1 MKKSIG
7 KRLLATL
14 LSLSIVFSMAV
25 VGIVPASSATESS
38 KVSGVVKELVV
49 DKMLDIGMRVACEGM
64 VAVSEASA
72 EEGYDGISKA
82 TALIAEWGLMS
93 AEEAATTKNIEL
105 CEEILS
111 ELNNLSE
118 ITEKGIASI
127 ETAVAQLQLDLST
140 QSLTDRQDKDINQVI
155 SGVNMTGGVL
165 ECYHNYVEVASKYSD
180 GSASE
185 ADMLEAQY
193 DFLLELRDYAGIT
206 TSFNG
211 NNTQEKLEAV
221 SKQVFGD
228 TNNADAINQ
237 DIEEIIG
244 VLSANLIIQSGKHS
258 ENVMSEAMK
267 LAYNYYPFSHQQ
279 YDFVTGQVGLQIQ
292 TIVEILTMYNE
303 ILALQYGYL
312 NQTQSL
318 TDDQVSSLLTTYNT
332 HVKNLNETLIPDI
345 AKNIDTML
353 SADYSVSAG
362 VTISID
368 DYMKPEDAVVTNLKV
383 ENFQSNYAANKIWG
397 EYHTYYKLMT
407 TTYGNKHSVYYLLND
422 TRGLADLYD
431 YTYGNPEHGVSYANI
446 TSDIN
451 DGCNTFS
458 LPEVKN
464 NSVDYE
470 NLFNTNAFSLGG
482 NVIRNYFK
490 DYDSNGEKYSLLGT
504 QSPLYILTEYY
515 TEKHGHVDK
524 TYVVDVDKNQSS
536 AGSIET
542 VGFTPSGDP
551 TNRDYSS
558 YFTTIFSPLNTY
570 KQRIT
575 AKASDISGVDMQI
588 VTKDSENKEVTI
600 NNGSS
605 AVIPSGNMLTIKMK
619 IPENAARVSLTCT
632 RDHDAYNTSA
642 LDPTIEIFDETLLN
656 YLDFEDGYYIL
667 EYPMPYSQCTFE
679 LKVVGDMNT
688 DENGNFIIKTYED
701 LCQMADLVNMDS
713 EKYTKGNYIL
723 ANDIDCSGK
732 EWTAPIG
739 TTALYYIADP
749 DEDGDWGFEGTFDGN
764 GHIIKNLSVKGSS
777 EKEASF
783 GLFGTVSG
791 TVKNLGMENFT
802 YKGAGKD
809 SRVGAVA
816 GQILKG
822 GEIVDCYLVNGNINT
837 MALPRSGVVG
847 GIAGANYSGTIENC
861 YVYNLTFF
869 AGREGGIVGDNYGDS
884 NNADGTDRPG
894 TIKNCYT
901 STDSVCARGT
911 VTDSVANVSTERYAS
926 GEIAYLLNSDVTD
939 GTQAWHQNIDNGL
952 TPDSSPVLVNNNK
965 NTVYK
970 VDLPD
975 KTYSN
980 LKNGLDFEELDK
992 DENGSF
998 IIKTYDDLCT
1008 MAIMVN
1014 SADEAYTK
1022 GSYILANDIDCSGET
1037 EWITPIGINSVPF
1050 EGVFD
1055 GQDYTISGLHSTTS
1069 TDITFGL
1076 FGAVKGGTIKNINL
1090 KDVNFDIVSDSISV
1104 ATDLPD
1110 LIVGSVC
1117 GEIYSKALISN
1128 CTASGNI
1135 SIQNACYVGGICG
1148 YAYDSVIE
1156 KCISYCNVDTNA
1168 RYVGGVCGD
1177 SRGTIRNCAN
1187 IGSVK
1192 CNNSLWCGGITGGGS
1207 YYESTVS
1214 NCYNTG
1220 EISGTVTP
1228 IGSTSYM
1235 NVIGG
1240 DKPKIENSYCL
1251 DNNTHLDVQG
1261 TQKNAT
1267 QFASGEVA
1275 YLLNSGTIDGTQAW
1289 YQNIDNGLTPDSY
1302 PVLTN
1307 NNKNTVYKV
1316 DRKDVTYSNNL
1327 YGENE
1332 SVLNV
1337 SDLRTY
1343 QRIILDDGT
1352 LSRKSQIA
1360 YGYGTIDHTH
1370 RVITVYMADTAERMG
1385 ILMHQ
1390 GVDGKSGVM
1399 KLQGDYTNYFA
1410 SEETR
1415 YMTSE
1420 YILRHNLDEPAIYTD
1435 GNGCIFITQPEDG
1448 TVIPE
1453 LTVSYTQKPV
1463 ENYESTLYTLKVEV
1477 IDSNIFTQIGST
1489 MGGTLTDTLDKDDP
1503 DYAVVQDYDSTDAD
1517 KESTTIQPPSKD
1529 ANSSTDAEDKK
1540 ESAKSDNG
1548 TVQTG
1553 NPATAAIFLSVFLAG
1568 LVVLFVSRRKFNN

>member
-1 MKKSIG
+1 
-7 KRLLATL
+7 
-14 LSLSIVFSMAV
+14 MAA
-25 VGIVPASSATESS
+25 VGIVPASSATASS
-38 KVSGVVKELVV
+38 KIGGVIKELTV

-72 EEGYDGISKA
+72 EKGYDGISKV
-82 TALIAEWGLMS
+82 TALIAEWGLMD
-93 AEEAATTKNIEL
+93 AGEAATAKNIEL

-111 ELNNLSE
+111 ELNNLTE

-127 ETAVAQLQLDLST
+127 ETSIAKLQADFST
-140 QSLTDRQDKDINQVI
+140 KSLTDRQDIDINQVI
-155 SGVNMTGGVL
+155 SDINMTGGVL
-165 ECYHNYVEVASKYSD
+165 EWYHNYVEVASKYSD
-180 GSASE
+180 GLASE
-185 ADMLEAQY
+185 ADMLQAQY
-193 DFLLELRDYAGIT
+193 DFLLALRSYAGIT
-206 TSFNG
+206 TAITG
-211 NNTQEKLEAV
+211 NNTQEKLESV

-237 DIEEIIG
+237 NIEAIIG
-244 VLSANLIIQSGKHS
+244 VLSSNLVIQSGTHS
-258 ENVMSEAMK
+258 ENVMSAAMT

-279 YDFVTGQVGLQIQ
+279 YEFVTGQVSLQIQ

-318 TDDQVSSLLTTYNT
+318 ADDQLNSLLTTYDS
-332 HVKNLNETLIPDI
+332 HVKNLNKTLIPGI
-345 AKNIDTML
+345 ISNIDTML

-362 VTISID
+362 VTMCID

-383 ENFQSNYAANKIWG
+383 ENFQNNYYANIIWG

-407 TTYGNKHSVYYLLND
+407 TTYGNKNSVYYLLND
-422 TRGLADLYD
+422 ARGLADLYD

-446 TSDIN
+446 TSNIN
-451 DGCNTFS
+451 DGYNIFS
-458 LPEVKN
+458 LPAADDNV
-464 NSVDYE
+464 VDYE

-482 NVIRNYFK
+482 NVIRNYFQE
-490 DYDSNGEKYSLLGT
+490 YDSNGAKYPLLST
-504 QSPLYILTEYY
+504 QSTLYILTEYY

-524 TYVVDVDKNQSS
+524 TYVVDVDKMQSS
-536 AGSIET
+536 ASSIET
-542 VGFTPSGDP
+542 VGFTPSDDP
-551 TNRDYSS
+551 SNRDYSS
-558 YFTTIFSPLNTY
+558 YFTTIFSPLDTY

-575 AKASDISGVDMQI
+575 AKTSGISGADMQI
-588 VTKDSENKEVTI
+588 VTKDSDNKEVI
-600 NNGSS
+600 ISNGGS
-605 AVIPSGNMLTIKMK
+605 AVIPSGNMLTIKIK
-619 IPENAARVSLTCT
+619 IPENAGGVSLTCT

-642 LDPTIEIFDETLLN
+642 SDPTIEFFDETLLN
-656 YLDFEDGYYIL
+656 YLDVEDGYYIF

-679 LKVVGDMNT
+679 LKVVGSMNT
-688 DENGNFIIKTYED
+688 DENGNFIIKTYDD
-701 LCQMADLVNMDS
+701 LCQMADLVNMAN
-713 EKYTKGNYIL
+713 EKYTKGSYIL

-749 DEDGDWGFEGTFDGN
+749 DEDGDWGFEGTFNGN

-777 EKEASF
+777 EKDASF

-791 TVKNLGMENFT
+791 TIINLGIENFT

-822 GEIVDCYLVNGNINT
+822 GKIVDCYLVNGNINT
-837 MALPRSGVVG
+837 MTLRRSGVVG
-847 GIAGANYSGTIENC
+847 GIAGSNYSGTIENC
-861 YVYNLTFF
+861 YVYNLTVTAS
-869 AGREGGIVGDNYGDS
+869 AGRAGGIVGDNYGDS

-911 VTDSVANVSTERYAS
+911 VTDSVANVSADRYAS
-926 GEIAYLLNSDVTD
+926 GEIAYLLNGGVTD
-939 GTQAWHQNIDNGL
+939 GTQAWYQNIDNGL
-952 TPDSSPVLVNNNK
+952 TPDSSPVLANNNK
-965 NTVYK
+965 NSVYK
-970 VDLPD
+970 VNLPD

-980 LKNGLDFEELDK
+980 FKNGFNFEELDK

-998 IIKTYDDLCT
+998 VIKTYDDLCT

-1014 SADEAYTK
+1014 SGGEAYTK
-1022 GSYILANDIDCSGET
+1022 GSYILANDIDCSEET
-1037 EWITPIGINSVPF
+1037 EWITPIGIESIPF
-1050 EGVFD
+1050 EGIFD
-1055 GQDYTISGLHSTTS
+1055 GQGYTISGLHSTTS

-1076 FGAVKGGTIKNINL
+1076 FGTVKGGTIKNINF

-1110 LIVGSVC
+1110 LKVGSVC

-1135 SIQNACYVGGICG
+1135 SIQNAFSVGGICG
-1148 YAYDSVIE
+1148 YAYGSVIE

-1228 IGSTSYM
+1228 MGSTSYM

-1302 PVLTN
+1302 PVLAN
-1307 NNKNTVYKV
+1307 NGQNTVYYEEDETKYTNIP
-1316 DRKDVTYSNNL
+1316 DISCPSALDA
-1327 YGENE
+1327 
-1332 SVLNV
+1332 
-1337 SDLRTY
+1337 SDLTVYHRVLPDGDPSTNSKTVNNCGVIDY
-1343 QRIILDDGT
+1343 ETNTITIYTFNNVARIGILE
-1352 LSRKSQIA
+1352 SQGA
-1360 YGYGTIDHTH
+1360 DHT
-1370 RVITVYMADTAERMG
+1370 TKGSMSLKGYEPLGKTSKQ
-1385 ILMHQ
+1385 ILES
-1390 GVDGKSGVM
+1390 GETEPDIYVD
-1399 KLQGDYTNYFA
+1399 A
-1410 SEETR
+1410 
-1415 YMTSE
+1415 
-1420 YILRHNLDEPAIYTD
+1420 
-1435 GNGCIFITQPEDG
+1435 NGCIFIKVGSDTSN
-1448 TVIPE
+1448 
-1453 LTVSYTQKPV
+1453 LTLVYDQ
-1463 ENYESTLYTLKVEV
+1463 L
-1477 IDSNIFTQIGST
+1477 D
-1489 MGGTLTDTLDKDDP
+1489 TDTIEYTPTEYKLVVKAIDRSIFETISVSSPKEVKEPTEEAIPPTEGQEPTDSTTSPTDKEETTTAPSDSKDDKTT
-1503 DYAVVQDYDSTDAD
+1503 ATQSSSTND
-1517 KESTTIQPPSKD
+1517 K
-1529 ANSSTDAEDKK
+1529 NSST
-1540 ESAKSDNG
+1540 SDSG
-1548 TVQTG
+1548 TVKTG
-1553 NPATAAIFLSVFLAG
+1553 NAMNIVIPLILLISAFTCVF
-1568 LVVLFVSRRKFNN
+1568 VYKRKFNN